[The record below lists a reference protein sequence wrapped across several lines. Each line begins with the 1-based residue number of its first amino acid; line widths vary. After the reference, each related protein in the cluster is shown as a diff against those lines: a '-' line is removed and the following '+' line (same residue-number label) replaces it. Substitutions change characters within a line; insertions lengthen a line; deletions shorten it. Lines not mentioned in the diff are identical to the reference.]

1 MPATASSVPAAA
13 DRAIVRDARAHEL
26 LTSYSTGKGE
36 PWPFYERL
44 GFAPTGELDPTVSHT
59 VPRLRE

>member
-1 MPATASSVPAAA
+1 
-13 DRAIVRDARAHEL
+13 VRDARAHEL

-44 GFAPTGELDPTVSHT
+44 GFVPTGELDPDGEII
-59 VPRLRE
+59 RCLDLRE